1 VAQHTGRL
9 YDDDLTVGADEYSES
24 FSTEFVDL
32 FEPLGDDDAPIAK
45 LKTIILSIDW
55 EITDDILHQL
65 NDELQDLKD
74 VWAGNKIN
82 LVYIQ
87 ALEKIGQY
95 ICAEKANAHPNA
107 IKLLLAFYYD
117 LEKIVSSASMTDE
130 TKKQLL
136 LQDVKKFEQFKLQIT
151 PSVPQEKK
159 SVPVA
164 PPPETKNVLTP
175 LKAIVLSIDWEI
187 SDKELVHLGEEVARL
202 EKEFAENR
210 AKLIFLQGIGAL
222 GSYIRSTKD
231 KAHPDAFKLLHSFF
245 EGLEK
250 ICVEDLSS
258 GKEKEIL
265 LAEVSKF
272 NAFKAVISAV
282 ASEVVVS
289 PEATTAAASG
299 REVHVEADE
308 EEEEYDEGGVVTPAF
323 ADMPEDVHGF
333 AVDAEVVRSDIDQRV
348 ASFFGEDEVVV
359 EPVAEEVAVSPEMMP
374 EGSEVASRLD
384 DLFGDDRE
392 VEQFG
397 QTGVASDIAMEGVDV
412 ETEADDDS
420 GEKALLFEGG
430 KLAPA
435 LAEAGGE
442 RGDVDQQFAETV
454 PAVDS
459 AVAAAVIPGVD
470 VETEADDESG
480 EAPLP
485 REQGWVAPALMF
497 SDEGYGF
504 RETELADD
512 VDGDDYDLEDRLDSF
527 FGAEIEE
534 ASQGVPAQ
542 IDEGEDTLPPGVA
555 VVEDLYPTA
564 FEQVRS
570 STPLAVEESF
580 GIKTEGGS
588 DAGLLAEVQ
597 GVTSSVAQFIVEEAG
612 AQVSAGVL
620 DVGRGVVFEPVGDD
634 VDVDEL
640 PVLQRILGTGGLSVV
655 EQEFLARFRECL
667 ASMLEKKYYTD
678 FPAFLDEA
686 NSLIQIWQTQYV
698 KMSFLQLLVTVCQY
712 IDRVGADTETLA
724 LLQSLGESLELVF
737 QGKASAREGEE
748 KILFAEMGRVLCWQQ
763 GLILS
768 VLAEKGSKETNDAE
782 SRIMNDLTDFFGDK

>member
-87 ALEKIGQY
+87 ALEKIGKY

-117 LEKIVSSASMTDE
+117 LEKIVSSVSMSEE

-136 LQDVKKFEQFKLQIT
+136 LQDVKKFEQFKLQIV
-151 PSVPQEKK
+151 PSAPQEKQ

-164 PPPETKNVLTP
+164 PIPETKNVLTP
-175 LKAIVLSIDWEI
+175 LKAIVLGIDWEI

-202 EKEFAENR
+202 EKEFAESR

-258 GKEKEIL
+258 AKEKEIL

-272 NAFKAVISAV
+272 NAFKAVIAVV

-289 PEATTAAASG
+289 AEDSIPSASG
-299 REVHVEADE
+299 REVHVDE
-308 EEEEYDEGGVVTPAF
+308 EEEESEEGGVITPAF

-333 AVDAEVVRSDIDQRV
+333 DVDAEVVKSDIDQRV
-348 ASFFGEDEVVV
+348 ASFFGEDELAA
-359 EPVAEEVAVSPEMMP
+359 EPVAAVLAVPPETMQ
-374 EGSEVASRLD
+374 EGGEVASRLD
-384 DLFGDDRE
+384 DLFGDDRA

-397 QTGVASDIAMEGVDV
+397 QRAVASDIALEGVDV

-430 KLAPA
+430 QLAPA

-442 RGDVDQQFAETV
+442 SAGGDQFFGEAATV
-454 PAVDS
+454 TDS
-459 AVAAAVIPGVD
+459 SVAAPVIPGVD

-504 RETELADD
+504 RETELTAD
-512 VDGDDYDLEDRLDSF
+512 VYEDDFDLEDRLDSF

-534 ASQGVPAQ
+534 SSQGVPAQ
-542 IDEGEDTLPPGVA
+542 IDDGEDTLPPA
-555 VVEDLYPTA
+555 LT
-564 FEQVRS
+564 
-570 STPLAVEESF
+570 AVEGLQPAAIEQPGASTLLATVEPL
-580 GIKTEGGS
+580 GLETQDRV
-588 DAGLLAEVQ
+588 DAGLLTEVQ
-597 GVTSSVAQFIVEEAG
+597 GVTPRVAGFIVEETG
-612 AQVSAGVL
+612 DQFSA
-620 DVGRGVVFEPVGDD
+620 DVRGEERGVVFEPVADD
-634 VDVDEL
+634 VEVDEL
-640 PVLQRILGTGGLSVV
+640 PAFPGIMGAGGLSVV
-655 EQEFLARFRECL
+655 EQEFLARLRECL
-667 ASMLEKKYYTD
+667 AAMLEKKYYTEL
-678 FPAFLDEA
+678 PAFLDEA
-686 NSLIQIWQTQYV
+686 NTLIQIWQTQYV

-712 IDRVGADTETLA
+712 IDRVGADSETLA

-737 QGKASAREGEE
+737 QGKTPTGEGKE

-763 GLILS
+763 SLILS
-768 VLAEKGSKETNDAE
+768 VLAQNGRTGTDDAE
-782 SRIMNDLTDFFGDK
+782 VRS

>member
-1 VAQHTGRL
+1 MAQHTGRL

-87 ALEKIGQY
+87 ALEKIGKY

-117 LEKIVSSASMTDE
+117 LEKIVSSVSMSEE

-136 LQDVKKFEQFKLQIT
+136 LQDVKKFEQFKLQIV
-151 PSVPQEKK
+151 PSAPQEKK

-164 PPPETKNVLTP
+164 PIPETKNVLTP

-202 EKEFAENR
+202 EKEFAESR

-258 GKEKEIL
+258 AKEKEIL

-272 NAFKAVISAV
+272 NAFKAVIAVV

-289 PEATTAAASG
+289 AEDSIIPSASG
-299 REVHVEADE
+299 REVHVDE
-308 EEEEYDEGGVVTPAF
+308 EEEYEEGGVITPAF

-333 AVDAEVVRSDIDQRV
+333 DVDAEVVKSDIDQRV
-348 ASFFGEDEVVV
+348 ASFFGEDELAA
-359 EPVAEEVAVSPEMMP
+359 EPVAAVLAVPPETMQ
-374 EGSEVASRLD
+374 EGGEVASRLD
-384 DLFGDDRE
+384 DLFGDDRA

-397 QTGVASDIAMEGVDV
+397 QRAVASDIALEGVDV

-442 RGDVDQQFAETV
+442 SAGGDQFFGEAATV
-454 PAVDS
+454 ADS
-459 AVAAAVIPGVD
+459 SVAAPVIPGVD

-504 RETELADD
+504 RETELTAD
-512 VDGDDYDLEDRLDSF
+512 VYEDDFDLEDRLDSF

-534 ASQGVPAQ
+534 SSQGVPAQ
-542 IDEGEDTLPPGVA
+542 IDDGEDTLPPALTAAEGLQPA
-555 VVEDLYPTA
+555 AIEQPGASTLLATVE
-564 FEQVRS
+564 
-570 STPLAVEESF
+570 PLGLETQDRV
-580 GIKTEGGS
+580 
-588 DAGLLAEVQ
+588 DAGLLTEVQ
-597 GVTSSVAQFIVEEAG
+597 GVTPRVAGFIVEETG
-612 AQVSAGVL
+612 DQVSA
-620 DVGRGVVFEPVGDD
+620 DVRGEERGVVFEPVGDD
-634 VDVDEL
+634 VEVDEL
-640 PVLQRILGTGGLSVV
+640 PVFPGIMGAGGLSVV
-655 EQEFLARFRECL
+655 EQEFLARLRECL
-667 ASMLEKKYYTD
+667 AAMLEKKYYTEL
-678 FPAFLDEA
+678 PAFLDEA
-686 NSLIQIWQTQYV
+686 NTLIQIWQTQYV

-712 IDRVGADTETLA
+712 IDRVGADSETLA

-737 QGKASAREGEE
+737 QGKNPTGEGKE

-763 GLILS
+763 SLILS
-768 VLAEKGSKETNDAE
+768 VLAQNGRTGTDDAE
-782 SRIMNDLTDFFGDK
+782 VRS

>member
-117 LEKIVSSASMTDE
+117 LEKIVSSASMSDE

-151 PSVPQEKK
+151 PTLPQEKK
-159 SVPVA
+159 TVPVA
-164 PPPETKNVLTP
+164 PPPETKNILTP
-175 LKAIVLSIDWEI
+175 LKAIVLGIDWEI
-187 SDKELVHLGEEVARL
+187 SDKELVHLGEEVTRL
-202 EKEFAENR
+202 EKEFTENR

-258 GKEKEIL
+258 SKEKEIL

-272 NAFKAVISAV
+272 NAFKTVIAAV
-282 ASEVVVS
+282 ASEVVVTA
-289 PEATTAAASG
+289 EGATAVASG
-299 REVHVEADE
+299 REVHVEADD
-308 EEEEYDEGGVVTPAF
+308 EEEEYEKGGVVTPAF

-333 AVDAEVVRSDIDQRV
+333 AVDAEVVKSDIDQRV
-348 ASFFGEDEVVV
+348 ASFFGEDEVVA
-359 EPVAEEVAVSPEMMP
+359 EPVAEEVTVSPELIP
-374 EGSEVASRLD
+374 EGFEVASRLD

-397 QTGVASDIAMEGVDV
+397 ETGVASDIALEGVDV

-430 KLAPA
+430 RLAPA

-442 RGDVDQQFAETV
+442 RGDVGQQFAETA
-454 PAVDS
+454 PAADV
-459 AVAAAVIPGVD
+459 AVAAPVIPGVD

-504 RETELADD
+504 RETELTD
-512 VDGDDYDLEDRLDSF
+512 DGDDDDLDLEDRLDSF
-527 FGAEIEE
+527 FGAEIDE
-534 ASQGVPAQ
+534 ASQGAPAQ
-542 IDEGEDTLPPGVA
+542 IGGGEDTLPPGVTVA
-555 VVEDLYPTA
+555 EARQPSA
-564 FEQVRS
+564 FEQVSS
-570 STPLAVEESF
+570 STALAIEESY
-580 GIKTEGGS
+580 GLKSEGRS
-588 DAGLLAEVQ
+588 DADLFAEVQ
-597 GVTSSVAQFIVEEAG
+597 GATSSVTEFIVEETG
-612 AQVSAGVL
+612 AQVLADGLEV
-620 DVGRGVVFEPVGDD
+620 DRGVVFEPVGDD

-640 PVLQRILGTGGLSVV
+640 PVSQRIMGAGGLSVV
-655 EQEFLARFRECL
+655 EQEFLARLRECL
-667 ASMLEKKYYTD
+667 ASMLEKKYYTEL
-678 FPAFLDEA
+678 PAFLDEA
-686 NSLIQIWQTQYV
+686 NRLIQIWQTQYV

-724 LLQSLGESLELVF
+724 LLQSLGESLELAF
-737 QGKASAREGEE
+737 QGKTPVREGEG

-768 VLAEKGSKETNDAE
+768 VLAEKGRKETTDAE
-782 SRIMNDLTDFFGDK
+782 A

>member
-87 ALEKIGQY
+87 ALEKIGKY

-117 LEKIVSSASMTDE
+117 LEKIVSSVSMSEE

-136 LQDVKKFEQFKLQIT
+136 LQDVKKFEQFKLQIV
-151 PSVPQEKK
+151 PSAPQEKQ

-164 PPPETKNVLTP
+164 PIPETKNVLTP
-175 LKAIVLSIDWEI
+175 LKAIVLGIDWEI

-202 EKEFAENR
+202 EKEFAESR

-258 GKEKEIL
+258 AKEKEIL

-272 NAFKAVISAV
+272 NAFKAVIAVV

-289 PEATTAAASG
+289 AEDSIPSASG
-299 REVHVEADE
+299 REVHVDE
-308 EEEEYDEGGVVTPAF
+308 EEEESEEGGVITPAF

-333 AVDAEVVRSDIDQRV
+333 DVDAEVVKSDIDQRV
-348 ASFFGEDEVVV
+348 ASFFGEDELAA
-359 EPVAEEVAVSPEMMP
+359 EPVAAVLAVPPETMH
-374 EGSEVASRLD
+374 EGGEVASRLD
-384 DLFGDDRE
+384 DLFGDDRA

-397 QTGVASDIAMEGVDV
+397 QRAVASDIALEGVDV

-430 KLAPA
+430 QLAPA

-442 RGDVDQQFAETV
+442 SAGGDQFFGEAATV
-454 PAVDS
+454 ADS
-459 AVAAAVIPGVD
+459 SVAAPVIPGVD

-504 RETELADD
+504 RETELTDD
-512 VDGDDYDLEDRLDSF
+512 VYEDDFDLEDRLDSF

-534 ASQGVPAQ
+534 SSQGVPAQ
-542 IDEGEDTLPPGVA
+542 IDDGEDTLPPA
-555 VVEDLYPTA
+555 LT
-564 FEQVRS
+564 
-570 STPLAVEESF
+570 AVEGLQPAAIEQPGASTLLATVEPL
-580 GIKTEGGS
+580 GLETQDRV
-588 DAGLLAEVQ
+588 DAGLLTEVQ
-597 GVTSSVAQFIVEEAG
+597 GVTPRVAGFIVEETG
-612 AQVSAGVL
+612 DQFSA
-620 DVGRGVVFEPVGDD
+620 DVRGEERGVVFEPVADD
-634 VDVDEL
+634 VEVDEL
-640 PVLQRILGTGGLSVV
+640 PAFPGIMGAGGLSVV
-655 EQEFLARFRECL
+655 EQEFLARLRECL
-667 ASMLEKKYYTD
+667 AAMLEKKYYTEL
-678 FPAFLDEA
+678 PAFLDEA
-686 NSLIQIWQTQYV
+686 NTLIQIWQTQYV

-712 IDRVGADTETLA
+712 IDRVGADSETLA

-737 QGKASAREGEE
+737 QGKTPTGEGKE

-763 GLILS
+763 SLILS
-768 VLAEKGSKETNDAE
+768 VLAQNGRTGTDDAE
-782 SRIMNDLTDFFGDK
+782 VRS

>member
-1 VAQHTGRL
+1 MAQHTGRL

-87 ALEKIGQY
+87 ALEKIGKY

-117 LEKIVSSASMTDE
+117 LEKIVSSVSMSEE

-136 LQDVKKFEQFKLQIT
+136 LQDVKKFEQFKLQIV

-159 SVPVA
+159 SIPVA
-164 PPPETKNVLTP
+164 PIPETKNVLTP
-175 LKAIVLSIDWEI
+175 LKAIVLGIDWEI

-202 EKEFAENR
+202 EKEFAESR

-258 GKEKEIL
+258 AKEKEIL

-272 NAFKAVISAV
+272 NAFKAVIAVV

-289 PEATTAAASG
+289 AEDSIIPSASG
-299 REVHVEADE
+299 REVHVDE
-308 EEEEYDEGGVVTPAF
+308 EEEEYEGGGVITPAF

-333 AVDAEVVRSDIDQRV
+333 DVDAEVVQSDIDQRV
-348 ASFFGEDEVVV
+348 ASFFGEDELAA
-359 EPVAEEVAVSPEMMP
+359 EPVAAVLAVPPETMQ
-374 EGSEVASRLD
+374 EGGEVASRLD
-384 DLFGDDRE
+384 DLFGDDRA

-397 QTGVASDIAMEGVDV
+397 QRAVASDIALEGVDV

-430 KLAPA
+430 QLAPA

-442 RGDVDQQFAETV
+442 SAGGDQFFGEAATV
-454 PAVDS
+454 TDS
-459 AVAAAVIPGVD
+459 SVAAPVIPGVD

-504 RETELADD
+504 RETELTAD
-512 VDGDDYDLEDRLDSF
+512 VYEDDFDLEDRLDSF

-534 ASQGVPAQ
+534 SSQGVPAQ
-542 IDEGEDTLPPGVA
+542 IDDGEDTLPPA
-555 VVEDLYPTA
+555 LT
-564 FEQVRS
+564 
-570 STPLAVEESF
+570 AVEGLQPAAIEQPGASTLLATVEPL
-580 GIKTEGGS
+580 GLETQDRV
-588 DAGLLAEVQ
+588 DAGLLTEVQ
-597 GVTSSVAQFIVEEAG
+597 GVTPRVAGFIVEETG
-612 AQVSAGVL
+612 DQFSA
-620 DVGRGVVFEPVGDD
+620 DVRGEERGVVFEPVADD
-634 VDVDEL
+634 VEVDEL
-640 PVLQRILGTGGLSVV
+640 PAFPGIMGAGGLSVV
-655 EQEFLARFRECL
+655 EQEFLARLRECL
-667 ASMLEKKYYTD
+667 AAMLEKKYYTEL
-678 FPAFLDEA
+678 PAFLDEA
-686 NSLIQIWQTQYV
+686 NTLIQIWQTQYV

-712 IDRVGADTETLA
+712 IDRVGADSETLA

-737 QGKASAREGEE
+737 QGKTPTGEGKE

-763 GLILS
+763 SLILS
-768 VLAEKGSKETNDAE
+768 VLAQNGRTGTDDAE
-782 SRIMNDLTDFFGDK
+782 VRS

>member
-1 VAQHTGRL
+1 MAQHTGRL

-87 ALEKIGQY
+87 ALEKIGKY

-117 LEKIVSSASMTDE
+117 LEKIVSSVSMSEE

-136 LQDVKKFEQFKLQIT
+136 LQDVKKFEQFKLQIV

-159 SVPVA
+159 SIPVA
-164 PPPETKNVLTP
+164 PIPETKNVLTP
-175 LKAIVLSIDWEI
+175 LKAIVLGIDWEI
-187 SDKELVHLGEEVARL
+187 SDKELVHLSEEVARL
-202 EKEFAENR
+202 EKEFAESR

-258 GKEKEIL
+258 AKEKEIL

-272 NAFKAVISAV
+272 NAFKAVIAVV

-289 PEATTAAASG
+289 AEDSIPSASG
-299 REVHVEADE
+299 REVHVDE
-308 EEEEYDEGGVVTPAF
+308 EEEEYEGGGVITPAF

-333 AVDAEVVRSDIDQRV
+333 DVDAEVVQSDIDQRV
-348 ASFFGEDEVVV
+348 ASFFGEDELAA
-359 EPVAEEVAVSPEMMP
+359 EPVAAVLAVPPETMQ
-374 EGSEVASRLD
+374 EGGEVASRLD
-384 DLFGDDRE
+384 DLFGDDRA

-397 QTGVASDIAMEGVDV
+397 QRAVASDIALEGVDV

-430 KLAPA
+430 QLAPA

-442 RGDVDQQFAETV
+442 SAGGDQFFGEAATV
-454 PAVDS
+454 TDS
-459 AVAAAVIPGVD
+459 SVAAPVIPGVD

-504 RETELADD
+504 RETELTAD
-512 VDGDDYDLEDRLDSF
+512 VYEDDFDLEDRLDSF

-534 ASQGVPAQ
+534 SSQGVPAQ
-542 IDEGEDTLPPGVA
+542 IDDGEDTLPPA
-555 VVEDLYPTA
+555 LT
-564 FEQVRS
+564 
-570 STPLAVEESF
+570 AVEGLQPAAIEQPGASTLLATVEPL
-580 GIKTEGGS
+580 GLETQDRV
-588 DAGLLAEVQ
+588 DAGLLTEVQ
-597 GVTSSVAQFIVEEAG
+597 GVTPRVAGFIVEETG
-612 AQVSAGVL
+612 DQFSA
-620 DVGRGVVFEPVGDD
+620 DVRGEERGVVFEPVADD
-634 VDVDEL
+634 VEVDEL
-640 PVLQRILGTGGLSVV
+640 PAFPGIMGAGGLSVV
-655 EQEFLARFRECL
+655 EQEFLARLRECL
-667 ASMLEKKYYTD
+667 AAMLEKKYYTEL
-678 FPAFLDEA
+678 PAFLDEA
-686 NSLIQIWQTQYV
+686 NTLIQIWQTQYV

-712 IDRVGADTETLA
+712 IDRVGADSETLA

-737 QGKASAREGEE
+737 QGKTPTGEGKE

-763 GLILS
+763 SLILS
-768 VLAEKGSKETNDAE
+768 VLAQNGRTGTDDAE
-782 SRIMNDLTDFFGDK
+782 VRS

>member
-1 VAQHTGRL
+1 MAQHTGRL

-87 ALEKIGQY
+87 ALEKIGKY

-117 LEKIVSSASMTDE
+117 LEKIVSSVSMSEE

-136 LQDVKKFEQFKLQIT
+136 LQDVKKFEQFKLQIV

-164 PPPETKNVLTP
+164 PIPETKNVLTP
-175 LKAIVLSIDWEI
+175 LKAIVLGIDWEI

-202 EKEFAENR
+202 EKEFAESR

-258 GKEKEIL
+258 AKEKEIL

-272 NAFKAVISAV
+272 NAFKVVIAAV

-289 PEATTAAASG
+289 TEDSTLSASG
-299 REVHVEADE
+299 REVHVDE
-308 EEEEYDEGGVVTPAF
+308 EEEEYAEGGVITPAF

-333 AVDAEVVRSDIDQRV
+333 DAGAEVVKSDIDQRV
-348 ASFFGEDEVVV
+348 ASFFGEDELAV
-359 EPVAEEVAVSPEMMP
+359 ESKAAVLAVPPETMQ
-374 EGSEVASRLD
+374 EGGEVASRLD
-384 DLFGDDRE
+384 DLFGDDRA

-397 QTGVASDIAMEGVDV
+397 QRAVAADIALEGVDV

-442 RGDVDQQFAETV
+442 SVGGDQFFGEAATV
-454 PAVDS
+454 ADS
-459 AVAAAVIPGVD
+459 SVAAPVIPGVD

-504 RETELADD
+504 RETELTDD
-512 VDGDDYDLEDRLDSF
+512 VDEGDFDLEDRLDSF

-542 IDEGEDTLPPGVA
+542 IDEGEDTLPPA
-555 VVEDLYPTA
+555 VTAAEGFQPVTIDQPGISTFLVTEEPLGQETQGRVETVL
-564 FEQVRS
+564 
-570 STPLAVEESF
+570 L
-580 GIKTEGGS
+580 TEV
-588 DAGLLAEVQ
+588 L
-597 GVTSSVAQFIVEEAG
+597 GVTSRVADFIVEETG
-612 AQVSAGVL
+612 DQVSADIRGEE
-620 DVGRGVVFEPVGDD
+620 RGVVFEPVGDD

-640 PVLQRILGTGGLSVV
+640 PVFPEIMGASGLSVV
-655 EQEFLARFRECL
+655 EQEFLARLRECL
-667 ASMLEKKYYTD
+667 AAMVEKKYYTEL
-678 FPAFLDEA
+678 PAFLDEA
-686 NSLIQIWQTQYV
+686 NRLIQRLQTQYI

-712 IDRVGADTETLA
+712 IDRVGADSETLA
-724 LLQSLGESLELVF
+724 LLQSLGESLELVL
-737 QGKASAREGEE
+737 QGKTPTGEGKE

-763 GLILS
+763 TLILS
-768 VLAEKGSKETNDAE
+768 VLAQKGRTCTDDAE
-782 SRIMNDLTDFFGDK
+782 VRS